1 MSDNVPKTAEAP
13 RTAEIIQLYD
23 DASPELKRVLE
34 RKLGNAADAEE
45 ILQDAFEKLLRL
57 SDRQHIRDLRRYF
70 FTMANNMALNALQH
84 RDVEHRYRAAQ
95 TLAHEDERHDA
106 PGPERTAL
114 ANEDL
119 LRVQVALAA
128 LPERTRHVFL
138 LFRSDGLSY
147 REIAEMLGISRKGV
161 EYHLRR
167 AVAAVMDA
175 MKE

>member
-45 ILQDAFEKLLRL
+45 ILQDAFEKLLL

-95 TLAHEDERHDA
+95 SLAHEDERHDA
-106 PGPERTAL
+106 PGPERTVL

-138 LFRSDGLSY
+138 LFRSEGLSY
-147 REIAEMLGISRKGV
+147 REIAESLGISRKGV

-167 AVAAVMDA
+167 AVKAVMEA

>member
-1 MSDNVPKTAEAP
+1 MSDNAPK
-13 RTAEIIQLYD
+13 TAEIIQLYD

-95 TLAHEDERHDA
+95 SLAHEGDRHDA
-106 PGPERTAL
+106 PGPERTVL

-147 REIAEMLGISRKGV
+147 REIADQLGISRKGV

>member
-1 MSDNVPKTAEAP
+1 MSDNAPK
-13 RTAEIIQLYD
+13 TAEIIQLYD

-57 SDRQHIRDLRRYF
+57 ADRQHIRDLRRYF

-95 TLAHEDERHDA
+95 TLAHQDEQHDA
-106 PGPERTAL
+106 PGPERTAV

-128 LPERTRHVFL
+128 LPERTRHIFL
-138 LFRSDGLSY
+138 LFRSDGLTY
-147 REIAEMLGISRKGV
+147 REIAEQLGISRKGV

-167 AVAAVMDA
+167 AVSAVVAAM
-175 MKE
+175 EE

>member
-1 MSDNVPKTAEAP
+1 MSDNAP

-106 PGPERTAL
+106 RGRSERFWRTRTCCACRSPWPRCRNEPGMYFCCSGRTVCPTARSPISLASPERASSTTCDAPSP
-114 ANEDL
+114 
-119 LRVQVALAA
+119 RSW
-128 LPERTRHVFL
+128 TR
-138 LFRSDGLSY
+138 
-147 REIAEMLGISRKGV
+147 
-161 EYHLRR
+161 
-167 AVAAVMDA
+167 
-175 MKE
+175 

>member
-1 MSDNVPKTAEAP
+1 MSDNAPK
-13 RTAEIIQLYD
+13 TAEIIQLYD

-95 TLAHEDERHDA
+95 SLPTRTNGTTPRGPSERCWRTRICCVYRSPWPRCRRERGMCSCCSGRTVSPTVRLPTSLASPARAWNTTCDA
-106 PGPERTAL
+106 PSR
-114 ANEDL
+114 
-119 LRVQVALAA
+119 
-128 LPERTRHVFL
+128 
-138 LFRSDGLSY
+138 RSWM
-147 REIAEMLGISRKGV
+147 R
-161 EYHLRR
+161 
-167 AVAAVMDA
+167 
-175 MKE
+175 

>member
-1 MSDNVPKTAEAP
+1 MSDNAPK
-13 RTAEIIQLYD
+13 TAEIIQLYD

-57 SDRQHIRDLRRYF
+57 ADRQHIRDLRRYF

-95 TLAHEDERHDA
+95 TLAHQDEHHDA
-106 PGPERTAL
+106 PGPERTAV
-114 ANEDL
+114 ATEDL

-128 LPERTRHVFL
+128 LPERTRHIFL
-138 LFRSDGLSY
+138 LFRSDGLTY
-147 REIAEMLGISRKGV
+147 REIAEQLGISRKGV

-167 AVAAVMDA
+167 AVSAVVEA
-175 MKE
+175 MEE